1 MIEERTSGAKLVQSM
16 EASGSDAE
24 TLWGGNGKGHR
35 CPLLKPLA
43 AVINRTANNGGAG
56 LRMILLVARH
66 QWIILIDGFISAAA
80 AALAVNNSAPITL
93 VSFPR
98 KSSSRIRHS

>member
-1 MIEERTSGAKLVQSM
+1 
-16 EASGSDAE
+16 
-24 TLWGGNGKGHR
+24 
-35 CPLLKPLA
+35 
-43 AVINRTANNGGAG
+43 
-56 LRMILLVARH
+56 MILLVARH

-80 AALAVNNSAPITL
+80 AALAVNNSAPTTL